1 MFKRIKALIEN
12 KKGLTLVETLVALT
26 ILALLVFCIAPLFLV
41 NLDTIRV
48 SGDKAVT
55 VHRNAGLM
63 QKILGNFETGDDTS
77 NEGYDID
84 VASADVTLSGNEISY
99 TVKAQGDLL
108 VTNPN
113 NISEG
118 FATVKAD
125 SPDSTFQVFPK
136 SLTDDFKEAYL
147 TVAAI
152 GFSFVD
158 EPGSSIYELYC
169 NKGGTLTKLTY
180 GDDYI
185 MQRVVSSDPTVQNR
199 VMQIILYGGTDV
211 NFSNSP
217 LTFKYK
223 GYTKT
228 IQVDAPSMIMV
239 GEKSADGYRYYVTRG
254 ETEKD
259 ESGNDR
265 LIVLEKYMDDV
276 PLTSA
281 MNDVAW
287 VSAEDADKYAVG
299 ADGEKYGY
307 YVMCGDNGQIRRFWQ
322 NPTTGNYYW
331 GGDHTYYTDINLN
344 RVEGNSYVN
353 AVDTLSTSVS
363 YKFLARRGAPTH
375 EGTDGYQLVHG
386 TTGSASKD
394 PRKDNAMAS
403 TANMWTVTALDGGA
417 SSQNAYFYASDG
429 KILYYYM
436 DEGLKSG
443 DHSGGLLAEQVGD
456 GSFTALRDNVFG
468 KTSYNGRKFRGT
480 GYYNEWNFEA
490 LSWLRA
496 DQDSY
501 YTIQGIDPSSVNR
514 NAYPITLTS
523 VGAIVLQGSSSIG
536 DDQPYAGSTS
546 YANYDVSDGGAV
558 IQSSVANYPTS
569 TYTLYCGYIPSAY
582 DVWSRK
588 AHDGCSL
595 DIASV
600 DTTANQLVAKETYK
614 DFHQEYD
621 VDSYLQRRSSNI
633 LQGST
638 EKNPIWRGTFG
649 ITPYFTSG
657 DTVNLRTAATRVYE
671 GRKKAYDAAAWGQ
684 RYWLD
689 YMYYWPYTN
698 LGYAVTGKFFDA
710 HTDTSVLSDDYRLPI
725 NAAFQENTIY
735 STRGENSS
743 TKRQQYL
750 TGGKVIDITCSYYSQ
765 PFALHIAANPS
776 IDTKAYM
783 LDNETGEKHFTYYY
797 ANRRETVTIL
807 KIASAKIPNAG
818 ENDINVSLAVGYA
831 QGGSI
836 TFRES
841 GSSYPAF
848 VNNIMPIGIVYLR
861 AGTANI
867 GKQAANGNS
876 TGEYQAIDKT
886 GYMLKDESNYFHQF
900 YYLNSKLDEGY
911 SNPNGPGSDKTADE
925 YNFLGMGLVAHIGNM
940 YGAKYWQNNRHIIF
954 RSSDGGEPDTNDH
967 NATPNGNYNYIRCHP
982 LVDTKVTCVAWGTTW
997 DNNPEAMWG
1006 TDNGTVLSWWV
1017 QLNAKDFESNSSRY
1031 NDKSVSAEFQS
1042 HQWIDN
1048 VEGKGFKTKSYS
1060 WKGTVGVHQS
1070 DSESNPNPATFNYS
1084 LSGKTFASQFRT
1096 FFDKSTQENRYYE
1109 QGYGFISTLSSINDI
1124 AYANDYWV
1132 AVGNQS
1138 TGKTNLRGSVICPA
1152 LYCGNGSLPNPIG
1165 KYYGGSKDVKAYTDN
1180 GQGGSWV
1187 NVRYW
1192 YDAKGTGK
1200 QSEDNATYLW
1210 KAVKIS
1216 NNENYNIV
1224 QINCLNGIW
1233 FATGYVDDNQ
1243 DGEWDEGERAVVCW
1257 ARDPLASCDARNS
1270 IGNPAEGRWS
1280 ENTQFYRTTG
1290 KGEYQAM
1297 PASDVG
1303 GINSVACR
1311 DDM

>member
-331 GGDHTYYTDINLN
+331 GGDHTYYTDIAYD
-344 RVEGNSYVN
+344 VIGNDYHVN
-353 AVDTLSTSVS
+353 TEDVLSTSVS
-363 YKFLARRGAPTH
+363 YKFMTRRPLGENNEDQKATERGFNVAQRHDLLSSSGFLRSCNVWTYNAFDENSYYYAP
-375 EGTDGYQLVHG
+375 DGIIVYYKQKNPNLRGVSTLSTLLSDISNG
-386 TTGSASKD
+386 IGGVNQDNRKLWNTGNDSD
-394 PRKDNAMAS
+394 PRTPRYAYDMAF
-403 TANMWTVTALDGGA
+403 L
-417 SSQNAYFYASDG
+417 
-429 KILYYYM
+429 
-436 DEGLKSG
+436 
-443 DHSGGLLAEQVGD
+443 SGGSVAE
-456 GSFTALRDNVFG
+456 
-468 KTSYNGRKFRGT
+468 
-480 GYYNEWNFEA
+480 EA
-490 LSWLRA
+490 ESA
-496 DQDSY
+496 
-501 YTIQGIDPSSVNR
+501 G
-514 NAYPITLTS
+514 ITLTS
-523 VGAIVLQGSSSIG
+523 VGAITLTLKDGEDPKSKPGYETNATNGSHELPLSRMS
-536 DDQPYAGSTS
+536 ATS
-546 YANYDVSDGGAV
+546 K
-558 IQSSVANYPTS
+558 YPTQ
-569 TYTLYCGYIPSAY
+569 TYTLYAGYIPAAMDLWASKGWGEKDFNKGVAGQKWGDGSNKNKISSAPNYNQSYKRNLYNAINFSNSDNEMVAINDLWSYWKGNYGLEVRLTDNTSQIDISEQGLRTYSWFNNRLLDSNKEYVSLDFYAFKNVKYVLSGKY
-582 DVWSRK
+582 DDTSDNPVNLNRGLISNINNFKQMYSTNGREIDVTVGYLSNPFAVHMAANPIDSKNFAITNNQKDGNVISYWNNRK
-588 AHDGCSL
+588 ETVTLL
-595 DIASV
+595 DIASTV
-600 DTTANQLVAKETYK
+600 IPFSKDNGKTTE
-614 DFHQEYD
+614 
-621 VDSYLQRRSSNI
+621 
-633 LQGST
+633 
-638 EKNPIWRGTFG
+638 
-649 ITPYFTSG
+649 
-657 DTVNLRTAATRVYE
+657 
-671 GRKKAYDAAAWGQ
+671 
-684 RYWLD
+684 
-689 YMYYWPYTN
+689 
-698 LGYAVTGKFFDA
+698 
-710 HTDTSVLSDDYRLPI
+710 
-725 NAAFQENTIY
+725 
-735 STRGENSS
+735 
-743 TKRQQYL
+743 
-750 TGGKVIDITCSYYSQ
+750 DI
-765 PFALHIAANPS
+765 P
-776 IDTKAYM
+776 
-783 LDNETGEKHFTYYY
+783 
-797 ANRRETVTIL
+797 
-807 KIASAKIPNAG
+807 
-818 ENDINVSLAVGYA
+818 VSLAVGHVM
-831 QGGSI
+831 GGIVEYEGTGAGQNIYSN
-836 TFRES
+836 
-841 GSSYPAF
+841 AF
-848 VNNIMPIGIVYLR
+848 LNNGIVYLR
-861 AGTANI
+861 AGTSDISVKKYDNI
-867 GKQAANGNS
+867 HS
-876 TGEYQAIDKT
+876 GEYSAIDNT
-886 GYMLKDESNYFHQF
+886 GYKLDAESNYFHQF
-900 YYLNSKLDEGY
+900 YYLNSKVNENSDAGDSTAGGDTY
-911 SNPNGPGSDKTADE
+911 RSGSNK
-925 YNFLGMGLVAHIGNM
+925 HIGDM
-940 YGAKYWQNNRHIIF
+940 YGAKYWENNRHISYVSI
-954 RSSDGGEPDTNDH
+954 DGGAPDTPTDKNS
-967 NATPNGNYNYIRCHP
+967 GSYNYLRCHP
-982 LVDTKVTCVAWGTTW
+982 LADTKVTCVAWGTTW
-997 DNNPEAMWG
+997 NNNPEAMWG
-1006 TDNGTVLSWWV
+1006 TDNGTVLGWWV
-1017 QLNAKDFESNSSRY
+1017 DLNVARAAKTDESDW
-1031 NDKSVSAEFQS
+1031 NDKSVSAEFQGY
-1042 HQWIDN
+1042 QWIDN
-1048 VEGKGFKTKSYS
+1048 CT
-1060 WKGTVGVHQS
+1060 
-1070 DSESNPNPATFNYS
+1070 
-1084 LSGKTFASQFRT
+1084 GKTFTAKSDKYIDTIGSNAQSFDYSTAGKVIPDEFKT
-1096 FFDKSTQENRYYE
+1096 FYDKGSRYLSKKENGN
-1109 QGYGFISTLSSINDI
+1109 QWKTAGFISTLSSINDI

-1132 AVGNQS
+1132 AVGNQA
-1138 TGKTNLRGSVICPA
+1138 TGKSNLYGKNISPA